1 MLRRGR
7 RCVGLRRS
15 FVAGPTADVAVRH
28 RLEALDHVVV
38 VLWAMARFRASWPQ
52 SGGPGEGGSRA
63 GIGVK
68 LHGRASGEMR
78 KVRGGTG
85 RSRVPFLTRPNGR
98 RLGSGQPGAGG
109 GRWNAGGGGPAGGG
123 SAVQNLHARL
133 AVLNLDVGLTASV
146 DYIVLGDF
154 NAGCDMRAR
163 RSWGSSTFRGPTMSG
178 SSLIRQI
185 RMSPDHVA
193 RTIAS

>member
-1 MLRRGR
+1 MAAVWR
-7 RCVGLRRS
+7 
-15 FVAGPTADVAVRH
+15 AG
-28 RLEALDHVVV
+28 
-38 VLWAMARFRASWPQ
+38 
-52 SGGPGEGGSRA
+52 GEGGSRA

-68 LHGRASGEMR
+68 LHGLASGEMR

-98 RLGSGQPGAGG
+98 RLGSRQPGAGG
-109 GRWNAGGGGPAGGG
+109 GSEWNAGGGGPAGGG

-154 NAGCDMRAR
+154 NAGCGYASAEELGQFDISGPDYVWIVPHTANTNVDGSRCAYDRIVMDRDGKEDYAGV
-163 RSWGSSTFRGPTMSG
+163 WGVDRGFTDKRVS
-178 SSLIRQI
+178 
-185 RMSPDHVA
+185 DHWPVWA
-193 RTIAS
+193 EFHVDKDGGG